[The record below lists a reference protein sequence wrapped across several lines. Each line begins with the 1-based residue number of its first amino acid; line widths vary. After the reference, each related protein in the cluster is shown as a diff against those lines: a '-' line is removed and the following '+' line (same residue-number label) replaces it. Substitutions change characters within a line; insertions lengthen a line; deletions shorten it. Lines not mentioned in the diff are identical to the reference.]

1 MMKFI
6 LQSSIP
12 LLLLVTS
19 ISCSTSEKQLLI
31 DNSKKYLPSEEEKS
45 LIIKSVE
52 EENKNFDPA
61 YNAIKVFTPATANH
75 YHSKRI
81 GMENHPTRTAANY
94 VVDLLET
101 GIKENQE
108 RACKVIEALLAAQDV
123 NPENKTYGI
132 WPYHFEEPLEDM
144 NRPDWNWAD
153 FISVQLLEAYM
164 QFNEI
169 IPDDLKIKMEES
181 IIHAA
186 RSIEKRDVKPGYT
199 NIAIMGTLVTHLAAH
214 LFDIQDLKEYA
225 DMRMTRFYDYTKKL
239 NGFVEYNS
247 PTYTQVAL
255 NELVRMKQYI
265 LDEATLEMADYC
277 YHTGWG
283 VLASHYHAPTSQLAG
298 PHSRSYSTLLRD
310 SFYDFLY
317 GASNGQIN
325 VGNARK
331 PDNYYKLQHRIPD
344 DYVKN
349 FTSVPENRVQIDTFS
364 LNDNPPVGYTFLSPE
379 YCFGT
384 VNRSTT
390 WKQRRPYI
398 MYWGNKD
405 NPRFLRV
412 RLIHDD
418 EDFGIGNIFSIQEEN
433 EALTSMN
440 FATDGGDYHIS
451 IDRIKDSKFN
461 ASNVRLRF
469 EMSDQNLVQKISLA
483 EDGFSLQDHALLIN
497 IIMSKAVFGD
507 MTIKMEKGHDSHL
520 SWVDYIIYQ
529 GKEKTF
535 DLAEMQEAC
544 FAWHT
549 EIRSS
554 SQQGNISRATLTQ
567 SESQVELKTESISLT
582 IPYKPD
588 VEKRLQKSFI
598 SKRFQ

>member
-1 MMKFI
+1 MKII
-6 LQSSIP
+6 LKSAIS
-12 LLLLVTS
+12 LLFLVTI

-61 YNAIKVFTPATANH
+61 YNAIKVFTPTTANH

-94 VVDLLET
+94 LVDLLET
-101 GIKENQE
+101 GINENQE
-108 RACKVIEALLAAQDV
+108 RAFKVIEALLAAQDV
-123 NPENKTYGI
+123 NPQHKTYGI
-132 WPYHFEEPLEDM
+132 WPYHFEEPLEKM

-199 NIAIMGTLVTHLAAH
+199 NIAIMGTLVTHLTAH
-214 LFDIQDLKEYA
+214 LFEIPDLKAYA

-265 LDEATLEMADYC
+265 LDEATLEMVDFC

-283 VLASHYHAPTSQLAG
+283 VLATHYHAPTSQLAG

-317 GASNGQIN
+317 GASNGQIK

-344 DYVKN
+344 EYLLN
-349 FTSVPENRVQIDTFS
+349 FTSAPDNIVHVDTFS
-364 LNDNPPVGYTFLSPE
+364 LNDNPPIGYTFLSPE
-379 YCFGT
+379 YSFGT

-390 WKQRRPYI
+390 WKQRRPFI
-398 MYWGNKD
+398 IYWGNLD
-405 NPRFLRV
+405 NPRFLRI

-433 EALTSMN
+433 EALTLMN

-469 EMSDQNLVQKISLA
+469 EMADQNLVGNISLA
-483 EDGFSLQDHALLIN
+483 KDGFSVQDRALVIN
-497 IIMSKAVFGD
+497 ITMLKAVFGE
-507 MTIKMEKGHDSHL
+507 MTIKVEKGNDNKL
-520 SWVDYIIYQ
+520 SWVDYVIYQ
-529 GKEKTF
+529 GKEKTI
-535 DLAEMQEAC
+535 DMAEMEEAC

-549 EIRSS
+549 AIRSS
-554 SQQGNISRATLTQ
+554 NQQGNISKAILTQ
-567 SESQVELKTESISLT
+567 SESQVELTTKSISLT
-582 IPYKPD
+582 IPVKPD
-588 VEKRLQKSFI
+588 VEKTLQKSFI
-598 SKRFQ
+598 AKRNQ